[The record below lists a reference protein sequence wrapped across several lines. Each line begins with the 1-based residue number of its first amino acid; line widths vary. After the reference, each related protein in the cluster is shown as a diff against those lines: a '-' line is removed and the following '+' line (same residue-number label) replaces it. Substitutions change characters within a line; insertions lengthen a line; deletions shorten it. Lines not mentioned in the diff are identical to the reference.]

1 MSGSTYPYTP
11 YPAAERLETSGQ
23 AFLGGFGAGQQVNQR
38 AQQMDAQQ
46 QLMKLRELEDRRIA
60 EMQPLRMRATQQ
72 AIDFAAQNQPF
83 NVDRLRLTN
92 EQTRQSIA
100 NTAANRAAAAEL
112 QRYIL
117 QGGTGTPPPVAP
129 AAPAAP
135 APRGSGLMPPEGAPA
150 PAPTAAPGPQSSAP
164 AWLDQQFGERRFPG
178 LQLAS
183 AGVNDY
189 TGLPTGM
196 APPTEAGA
204 QDNLAGLDDFYRALP
219 APTAPSQRANA
230 NAPLPVIRPDAQT
243 PAMLRLLPGSPP
255 PLPPVSSSPRLID
268 AAVAELSVDPSLQTP
283 AMVEQ
288 VARQYGVDPNAIAQR
303 LGVSLPPPAQAP
315 APSPATEFTPEQMR
329 AATEGRGDQVATA
342 PQEGAGLRPQGAQ
355 TAEQIAAELNRR
367 IDQLTTETPRGLD
380 ALEPWRIG
388 VESRTL
394 ESRERNLQVRG
405 QQVASMRREAALIA
419 RQNPA
424 AALQMLNVV
433 REAEVALQTEQEAVA
448 LARANL
454 NGRNNLA
461 NFMAGN
467 YAGLADDIFRASNGQ
482 LRLQPRADGTFNI
495 WGPEGERAP
504 RKVGATAQE
513 IITQGRELYDDNYK
527 TQMAGIIQRQTERR
541 GQIFEAYIR
550 GFEESLKNAS
560 ATSRE
565 VTVERAKAAASAAN
579 RDPNIRVTSDPT
591 SGVITIYDATGR
603 TPIRSYKPGE
613 ITDARGRKI
622 WGMVPVEIAPGQTR

>member
-1 MSGSTYPYTP
+1 MSGSAYPYTP

-60 EMQPLRMRATQQ
+60 EMQPLRVRATQQ

-92 EQTRQSIA
+92 EQTRQAIA
-100 NTAANRAAAAEL
+100 NTAEGRAAAAAL

-117 QGGTGTPPPVAP
+117 QGGTGAPPP
-129 AAPAAP
+129 AAPAPPPAAS
-135 APRGSGLMPPEGAPA
+135 APRGSGLMAPEGAPA
-150 PAPTAAPGPQSSAP
+150 AAPAAAPGPQSSAP
-164 AWLDQQFGERRFPG
+164 EWLSPQFGERRFSG

-196 APPTEAGA
+196 APPTTEEAVQGPTRGGTYAEDAAAGA
-204 QDNLAGLDDFYRALP
+204 YP
-219 APTAPSQRANA
+219 APVTPIAPPTTF
-230 NAPLPVIRPDAQT
+230 APMPAEVQAYLQTQT
-243 PAMLRLLPGSPP
+243 PDQLRQIIRRGERSFF
-255 PLPPVSSSPRLID
+255 
-268 AAVAELSVDPSLQTP
+268 
-283 AMVEQ
+283 
-288 VARQYGVDPNAIAQR
+288 G
-303 LGVSLPPPAQAP
+303 
-315 APSPATEFTPEQMR
+315 APSPGRVSMAEYARQELGQRSGATPQAPTSSPSPTAGFTPEQMQ
-329 AATEGRGDQVATA
+329 AATEGRGDQAEMAPQVA

-355 TAEQIAAELNRR
+355 TPEQIAAELNNR
-367 IDQLTTETPRGLD
+367 IDQLTTETPRGMD

-388 VESRTL
+388 VESRAL
-394 ESRERNLQVRG
+394 EPRERNIQVRER
-405 QQVASMRREAALIA
+405 QVASMRQEAALIA

-433 REAEVALQTEQEAVA
+433 REAEVALQTEREAVA

-461 NFMAGN
+461 NFMSGN
-467 YAGLADDIFRASNGQ
+467 YAGLADDIYRASNGQ

-504 RKVGATAQE
+504 RATGVSTQD
-513 IITQGRELYDDNYK
+513 IINRGRELYDDNYK

-541 GQIFEAYIR
+541 GQIFEAYIK

-565 VTVERAKAAASAAN
+565 VAVARAQEAARAAN

-603 TPIRSYKPGE
+603 TPIRSYRPGE
-613 ITDARGRKI
+613 ITDARGRKV